1 VLDRY
6 AARWDLRL
14 AEIMPG
20 GRLSACVAARDPAGR
35 AVVLKVPT
43 SARAGRL
50 ELAALRAWQGGPVP
64 RIHRRD
70 ARAGVFVMERIL
82 PGTPAPDDAAAVAA
96 LLSALH
102 AADAVATARYPLLRP
117 ALDDRLR
124 RAAQRCALPGNDVG
138 RALHARAAAVLAAPP
153 AAERPQVL
161 LHGDLQAKNLL
172 AAADGTVRAI
182 DPLPCIGDPA
192 FDAASWSVLGATPE
206 PIGAR
211 VERIARTLGA
221 DPAPIGAWA
230 ALLCALE
237 YRPYRPEQAGRMRAY
252 AGG

>member
-1 VLDRY
+1 
-6 AARWDLRL
+6 
-14 AEIMPG
+14 MPT
-20 GRLSACVAARDPAGR
+20 RR
-35 AVVLKVPT
+35 
-43 SARAGRL
+43 
-50 ELAALRAWQGGPVP
+50 P
-64 RIHRRD
+64 RC
-70 ARAGVFVMERIL
+70 
-82 PGTPAPDDAAAVAA
+82 
-96 LLSALH
+96 LSALH
-102 AADAVATARYPLLRP
+102 AAGAVATGRLPPLRA

-138 RALHARAAAVLAAPP
+138 RALHARAAAVLAA
-153 AAERPQVL
+153 AARRRRPQVL
-161 LHGDLQAKNLL
+161 LHGDFQAKNLL

-192 FDAASWSVLGATPE
+192 FDAATWSVLCASPE
-206 PIGAR
+206 PIAAR
-211 VERIARTLGA
+211 VERIARALGC

>member
-6 AARWDLRL
+6 AARWGLRL

-20 GRLSACVAARDPAGR
+20 GRLSACVAARDQAGR
-35 AVVLKVPT
+35 AVVLKVPA

-50 ELAALRAWQGGPVP
+50 ELAALRAWRGGPVP
-64 RIHRRD
+64 EVHRRD
-70 ARAGVFVMERIL
+70 ARAGVFAMERIL
-82 PGTPAPDDAAAVAA
+82 PGTPAHDDADAVAA
-96 LLSALH
+96 LLAAL
-102 AADAVATARYPLLRP
+102 AASAVATARFPPLRA

-124 RAAQRCALPGNDVG
+124 RAAQRRALPGNDVG
-138 RALHARAAAVLAAPP
+138 RALHVRAVAALAALP

-192 FDAASWSVLGATPE
+192 FDAATWSVLSASPE

-211 VERIARTLGA
+211 VERIARALGA
-221 DPAPIGAWA
+221 DPAPIARWA

-237 YRPYRPEQAGRMRAY
+237 YRPYRPEQAARMRAY